1 MPSAVG
7 VDINSGRVRLRGF
20 MVVRRWLVVVAERL
34 AILIEPTGPVCFL
47 AIVRVGGVEAVLAA
61 VGVGGLAR
69 SSDVERGGRSSS
81 RRRHHQLGWSMLM
94 SIGSGV

>member
-1 MPSAVG
+1 
-7 VDINSGRVRLRGF
+7 

-34 AILIEPTGPVCFL
+34 AILIEPTGPVCFLWVVRPEELCVASNATNL